1 MLVDDRRCVVV
12 GAGVAGLVAA
22 RALRAAGVA
31 VTILESSDR
40 IGGRAC
46 TAKIPDCGTV
56 ELGATWLHGTRGN
69 AALELA
75 QSLGLVDSSARRRPP
90 EPEDDTFGGPPKDKS
105 KPARWLREDGVATD
119 HSAVRAV
126 RSTFR
131 DALEAVEESDGEDDA
146 ADANVG
152 EKLRRA
158 RARLVGDETPPDA
171 ALVDAVWRWSTDL
184 QCAIDGCGDL
194 DEQGLHAYR
203 NYEELGGS
211 HLPGSRLVG
220 GFSGLA
226 AALADEGSPPLRESI
241 RLGTRVVGVAWSD
254 DSVALECAGGERL
267 HAPACVLAVPLPAL
281 RTMRFEPP
289 LPARNAEG
297 LSKLELGA
305 VEKVFVPF
313 SAADDGTPPP
323 TLNFLWTGGA
333 GGAGAQWP
341 RALHSL
347 SRGSEGTHLTG
358 WLTGDAARA
367 VSGRPSSELLPEL
380 LEGLEPFQLPWRPLA
395 VHATSWTTSPHSGG
409 AWSFLASARRRTSR
423 KPSPRRWAG

>member
-1 MLVDDRRCVVV
+1 M
-12 GAGVAGLVAA
+12 AA
-22 RALRAAGVA
+22 R
-31 VTILESSDR
+31 
-40 IGGRAC
+40 GRRRDG
-46 TAKIPDCGTV
+46 PCG
-56 ELGATWLHGTRGN
+56 
-69 AALELA
+69 
-75 QSLGLVDSSARRRPP
+75 SARRAVDVPRR
-90 EPEDDTFGGPPKDKS
+90 
-105 KPARWLREDGVATD
+105 ARGCRIIRGRRE
-119 HSAVRAV
+119 R
-126 RSTFR
+126 R
-131 DALEAVEESDGEDDA
+131 

-194 DEQGLHAYR
+194 EEQGLHAYR

-220 GFSGLA
+220 GFSGLT

-254 DSVALECAGGERL
+254 DSVTLECAGGERL

-313 SAADDGTPPP
+313 SAADDGTPPRRSTSCGRVTP
-323 TLNFLWTGGA
+323 A
-333 GGAGAQWP
+333 AR
-341 RALHSL
+341 RAM
-347 SRGSEGTHLTG
+347 
-358 WLTGDAARA
+358 AARA
-367 VSGRPSSELLPEL
+367 TRSRAAA
-380 LEGLEPFQLPWRPLA
+380 RA
-395 VHATSWTTSPHSGG
+395 RTSPGG
-409 AWSFLASARRRTSR
+409 
-423 KPSPRRWAG
+423 